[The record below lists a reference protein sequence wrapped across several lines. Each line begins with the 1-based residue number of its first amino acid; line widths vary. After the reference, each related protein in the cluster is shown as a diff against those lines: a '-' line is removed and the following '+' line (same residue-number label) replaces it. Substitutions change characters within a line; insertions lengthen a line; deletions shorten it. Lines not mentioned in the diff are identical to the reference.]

1 LNMAVIEA
9 KLSKEQKQAVA
20 LLSIGSV
27 LEYFDLMLYVHMAVV
42 LNDIFFP
49 QSGYFSKAQIAAF
62 SFWSTHALR
71 PVGAM
76 FFGRIGDRVGRKAA
90 VILSATVMAVCC
102 LTLASLPSY
111 QKIGI
116 IAPILLT
123 LCRMVQGVSASAEI
137 TGAQI
142 YLAESVKP
150 PYRDPL
156 VSSVAIFT
164 TVGTTMAIATGAVFS
179 NTKLF
184 PDAWANDAW
193 RFAFV
198 IGAAIGIVGAVA
210 RNSLKEAAEFA
221 DRQRA
226 FKEKFKKIGVNFSH
240 ENIKVPLS
248 TSVAYFFIHAAGPT
262 LFYLIYVYCGSE
274 LRKSFGFSNAQVM
287 QNNIW
292 VGIANFGATLL
303 WSCLSYSFRPLKIVR
318 LKATGFVCL
327 IALFPLMMKHYPSPQ
342 LILAFQCLV
351 SLFYLGTTPAAA
363 ILFKHFPTVKRFRY
377 SGTLSALAKSGGY
390 FVGPSLIAIATDQFG
405 YQGVWMVFIPITIL
419 FFAGLR
425 YFEKKAIEESLL
437 QPSHSLSNEF

>member
-1 LNMAVIEA
+1 MALIEA

-20 LLSIGSV
+20 LLSIGST
-27 LEYFDLMLYVHMAVV
+27 LEYFDLMLYVHMAVI

-90 VILSATVMAVCC
+90 VILSATIMAVCC

-116 IAPILLT
+116 MAPIVLT
-123 LCRMVQGVSASAEI
+123 LCRMVQGISASAEI

-150 PYRDPL
+150 PLQYPL
-156 VSSVAIFT
+156 VSSI
-164 TVGTTMAIATGAVFS
+164 AVFTNVGS
-179 NTKLF
+179 VFAIGVGSFFINTKLF
-184 PDAWANDAW
+184 PEAWAHDAW

-226 FKEKFKKIGVNFSH
+226 FKEQYKKIGVNFTH
-240 ENIKVPLS
+240 ANIKVPLS
-248 TSVAYFFIHAAGPT
+248 TSIAYFLIYAGHPA
-262 LFYLIYVYCGSE
+262 LFYLTYIY
-274 LRKSFGFSNAQVM
+274 FGGVLKETFKFTNLMVI
-287 QNNIW
+287 QNNFW
-292 VGIANFGATLL
+292 VGLVSFGATLL
-303 WSCLSYSFRPLKIVR
+303 WSCLSYTFPPLQLVR
-318 LKATGFVCL
+318 VKTLGFFCL
-327 IALFPLMMKHYPSPQ
+327 IISFPLIIQYFPSAEM
-342 LILAFQCLV
+342 ILAFQCLV
-351 SLFYLGTTPAAA
+351 TTFDLGSRPATA

-377 SGTLSALAKSGGY
+377 AGTISALAKSGGY
-390 FVGPSLIAIATDQFG
+390 FIGPPCVAFATDKLG
-405 YQGVWMVFIPITIL
+405 YTGIWVVFLPLTIL
-419 FFAGLR
+419 FLVGLR
-425 YFEKKAIEESLL
+425 YFEKKES
-437 QPSHSLSNEF
+437 QSFSPATNIA